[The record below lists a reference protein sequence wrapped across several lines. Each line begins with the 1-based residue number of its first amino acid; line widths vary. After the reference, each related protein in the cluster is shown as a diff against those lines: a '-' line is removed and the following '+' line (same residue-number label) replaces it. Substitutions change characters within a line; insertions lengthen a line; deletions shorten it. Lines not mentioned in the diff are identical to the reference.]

1 MLRSLQLRACL
12 QFPACFGLHL
22 GQLTVPRT
30 NGRTL
35 SEFGVESVLRH
46 SARPFQRPRGL
57 SGGSSPSS
65 RLPLYAAH
73 SQTPPPN
80 HARGPPLVPLLS
92 PREWPERMWNL
103 LSLLDDSDVTQEESD
118 EALSFRTVIGF
129 FGAYLGW
136 DWCEAGRQL

>member
-1 MLRSLQLRACL
+1 M
-12 QFPACFGLHL
+12 
-22 GQLTVPRT
+22 
-30 NGRTL
+30 
-35 SEFGVESVLRH
+35 
-46 SARPFQRPRGL
+46 
-57 SGGSSPSS
+57 
-65 RLPLYAAH
+65 
-73 SQTPPPN
+73 
-80 HARGPPLVPLLS
+80 VPLLS